1 MELQLETKVFNKG
14 SEMYL
19 KLASKEVELN
29 EGEKHVGDQG
39 LLALDSM
46 KNVGKK
52 IVILRNSAIKE
63 KVRRNYGMKEKDG
76 SQQQTLIWT

>member
-1 MELQLETKVFNKG
+1 MELELETKVFNQG
-14 SEMYL
+14 SEMHL

-29 EGEKHVGDQG
+29 EGEKHVGDQR

-52 IVILRNSAIKE
+52 LVILRNSAIKE

-76 SQQQTLIWT
+76 

>member
-14 SEMYL
+14 SKLYL

-46 KNVGKK
+46 KNVGK
-52 IVILRNSAIKE
+52 N
-63 KVRRNYGMKEKDG
+63 
-76 SQQQTLIWT
+76 Q